1 MIFYTIFDFNS
12 VIVVCLILLRYSEL
26 QFDHKWRERSGHSV
40 QANEPEII
48 NQTRD
53 LMIDDNPLKMR
64 ELVSAMDVSSEWI
77 HQHENKFNISSRSR
91 RKNSKTIKCQHRV
104 IKKIMMTFFPL
115 RKVWLLFCQILKH

>member
-12 VIVVCLILLRYSEL
+12 VLVVCLILLRYSEL

-64 ELVSAMDVSSEWI
+64 ELASAMDVSSE
-77 HQHENKFNISSRSR
+77 
-91 RKNSKTIKCQHRV
+91 
-104 IKKIMMTFFPL
+104 
-115 RKVWLLFCQILKH
+115 